1 METLLPPGRSSV
13 VNGHLW
19 SFLQKVL
26 FLSSSSCG
34 DKMMDSPKE
43 RFNPGYVLH
52 YSPPPLPVQVRTQQP
67 KLWKTSDSNRRKGRW
82 SPPPPSTRRSVRR
95 RSRCL
100 AQSWV
105 NCRFFYQHA
114 GSLFWQI
121 CVTFCVFLRF
131 STNLLKLP
139 GIFIYLFLHFL
150 DKESFLQTVSP

>member
-52 YSPPPLPVQVRTQQP
+52 YSPPPPSR
-67 KLWKTSDSNRRKGRW
+67 
-82 SPPPPSTRRSVRR
+82 PSTNAAAKVMKNFRFKQAERPLKSSSSINQKERQEEVEMLGSVL
-95 RSRCL
+95 S
-100 AQSWV
+100 
-105 NCRFFYQHA
+105 
-114 GSLFWQI
+114 
-121 CVTFCVFLRF
+121 
-131 STNLLKLP
+131 
-139 GIFIYLFLHFL
+139 
-150 DKESFLQTVSP
+150 